1 MICNIYTLYLRMEN
15 SFLKT
20 GKVTVDNYIDTETGE
35 LIGTTVNKSTYLANT
50 KEEFYLM
57 YSSMILILKGSSDV
71 KVKLFAALLERYG
84 KGQEF
89 SMSKALKVIIAE
101 ETGCKPRSFDTAFT
115 YLVRENIIVK
125 IGPQLY
131 RVNPR
136 HVFQGSSS
144 ERNNQLKAVI
154 ELGYKDC

>member
-1 MICNIYTLYLRMEN
+1 MEN

-20 GKVTVDNYIDTETGE
+20 GNTSTDVIVDSGTGE
-35 LIGTTVNKSTYLANT
+35 VVDIIVNRSTYLANT

-57 YSSMILILKGSSDV
+57 YSSMVLILKGSSDV
-71 KVKLFAALLERYG
+71 RMKLFASLLERYS

-89 SMSKALKVIIAE
+89 SMSKSLKTIIAK
-101 ETGCKPRSFDTAFT
+101 ETGCKPRSFDSAFT
-115 YLVRENIIVK
+115 YLLKENIIVK
-125 IGPQLY
+125 IDSQLY

-144 ERNNQLKAVI
+144 ERNNQLKAVL
-154 ELGYKDC
+154 ELYCKDC

>member
-1 MICNIYTLYLRMEN
+1 MEN

-20 GKVTVDNYIDTETGE
+20 VSTSTDNYIDTESGE
-35 LIGTTVNKSTYLANT
+35 IIDSITNRTTYLANT

-57 YSSMILILKGSSDV
+57 YSSMVLILKGSSDV
-71 KVKLFAALLERYG
+71 RMKLFAALLERYS

-89 SMSKALKVIIAE
+89 SMSKALKIIVAK

-115 YLVRENIIVK
+115 YLVKENIVVRIES
-125 IGPQLY
+125 QLY
-131 RVNPR
+131 KINPR

-144 ERNNQLKAVI
+144 DRNSQLKAI
-154 ELGYKDC
+154 LELGCKDC

>member
-1 MICNIYTLYLRMEN
+1 MEN

-20 GKVTVDNYIDTETGE
+20 GATTVNNYIDSETGE
-35 LIGTTVNKSTYLANT
+35 LLDAVINKTTYLANT

-89 SMSKALKVIIAE
+89 SMSKTLKIIIAE

-115 YLVRENIIVK
+115 YLVKENIIVR

-136 HVFQGSSS
+136 HVFQGSSN
-144 ERNNQLKAVI
+144 ERNNQLKAII
-154 ELGYKDC
+154 ELGCKNC

>member
-1 MICNIYTLYLRMEN
+1 MEN

-20 GKVTVDNYIDTETGE
+20 VSTSTDNYIDTESGE
-35 LIGTTVNKSTYLANT
+35 IIDSITNRTTYLANT

-57 YSSMILILKGSSDV
+57 YSSMVLILKGSSDV
-71 KVKLFAALLERYG
+71 RMKLFAALLERYS

-89 SMSKALKVIIAE
+89 SMSKALKVIIAK

-115 YLVRENIIVK
+115 YLVKENIIVR
-125 IGPQLY
+125 IESQLY
-131 RVNPR
+131 KINPR

-144 ERNNQLKAVI
+144 DRNSQLKAI
-154 ELGYKDC
+154 LELGCKDC